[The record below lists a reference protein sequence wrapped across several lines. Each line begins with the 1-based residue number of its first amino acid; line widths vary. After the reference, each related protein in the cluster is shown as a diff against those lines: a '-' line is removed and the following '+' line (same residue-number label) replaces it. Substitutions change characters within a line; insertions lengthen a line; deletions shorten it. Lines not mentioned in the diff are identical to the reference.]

1 MKICDIDEELWR
13 LVEQKYVAYKIIPIN
28 GDLYKVNS
36 IVSDNDKIIYKAQRI
51 KFNLELEE
59 EKGIIKERNNE

>member
-1 MKICDIDEELWR
+1 MKIFDIDEELWR
-13 LVEQKYVAYKIIPIN
+13 LVEQKYVAYKIIPLN

-36 IVSDNDKIIYKAQRI
+36 IVSDNNKTIYKAQRI

-59 EKGIIKERNNE
+59 EKEIIKERNNE

>member
-1 MKICDIDEELWR
+1 MGIDEELWR
-13 LVEQKYVAYKIIPIN
+13 LVEQKYVAYKIIPLN
-28 GDLYKVNS
+28 GDLYKVNF

-59 EKGIIKERNNE
+59 EKEIIKERNNE

>member
-1 MKICDIDEELWR
+1 MKIGNIDEELWR
-13 LVEQKYVAYKIIPIN
+13 LVEQKYVAYKIIPLN

-59 EKGIIKERNNE
+59 EKEIIKERNNE

>member
-1 MKICDIDEELWR
+1 MTIDDIDLELWR
-13 LVEQKYVAYKIIPIN
+13 FIEQKYGAYKIIPLN

-59 EKGIIKERNNE
+59 EIEIIKERNNE